1 MEQYLLD
8 NIPRYRKL
16 VSAFRPKPARRP
28 APDAP
33 APVPVPD
40 MLVAARLRPLL
51 PDDGILPPALFPRP
65 AEPGVLDVHELR
77 QPPRGPA
84 LLRSFNFQVDRIYQA
99 DAPTEDIYVDAVK
112 PLVPWAWNGGIGT
125 LFAYGQ
131 TGSGKTHTVSHMERL
146 VADEMLG
153 GSLDGERN
161 VYVTII
167 ELAGNAAHG
176 TSPPKGADDAAPD
189 PVPDLLNARRSVSV
203 LEDSFGITQ
212 LNGALEHHVTTPA
225 SMLALV
231 NTATSFRRT
240 EATDK
245 NSESSRSH
253 AVCRIRV
260 HNPAAAASDDGV
272 LYLVDLA
279 GSEAARDTTHH
290 TAQRMRETR
299 EINASL
305 SVLKDCIRGKAEADA
320 LAGSG
325 GGAGSRRKPHVPFR
339 QSALTKILKHVFDP
353 ATQRPCKT
361 VVVACVNPS
370 LADVEP
376 SKNTLRYAETLRV
389 LLPKTT
395 SPRYDPRSPTTWTN
409 AQLREWIKDNS
420 GKPPVDA
427 AMLAPTE
434 SGPQLLRLPAPEF
447 EARCLK
453 TASVAPEQAKSFRS
467 KLWQMH
473 IDAKR
478 APAKQAGTPDADLQ
492 LRQTSQDPDPKA
504 LSVPFKERIRP
515 GMVVSWTPPAGSPM
529 ALPGMNMVVVLSP
542 APTVANGVSDVPEN
556 GVSQGYTDTG
566 PKGPRYLCAM
576 VTPAIMSEAYDLH
589 LWRQVVVDVER
600 MDTEVFL
607 EYDVATRYY
616 YIAI

>member
-1 MEQYLLD
+1 MEQYLLN
-8 NIPRYRKL
+8 NIPRYHKL
-16 VSAFRPKPARRP
+16 VAAFRPKPARPP

-33 APVPVPD
+33 APVPD
-40 MLVAARLRPLL
+40 MLVTARLRPLL

-99 DAPTEDIYVDAVK
+99 DAPTEDIYADAVK
-112 PLVPWAWNGGIGT
+112 PLVPWAWNGGIST

-167 ELAGNAAHG
+167 ELAGNAAH
-176 TSPPKGADDAAPD
+176 
-189 PVPDLLNARRSVSV
+189 DLLNARRSVSV

-231 NTATSFRRT
+231 DTATTFRRT

-253 AVCRIRV
+253 AICRIRI

-325 GGAGSRRKPHVPFR
+325 AASKRKPHVPFR

-370 LADVEP
+370 LADVGP

-395 SPRYDPRSPTTWTN
+395 PPRYDPRSPMTWTN
-409 AQLREWIKDNS
+409 AQLREWTKDNS

-427 AMLAPTE
+427 AILAPTE

-453 TASVAPEQAKSFRS
+453 TASVTPEQAKSFRS

-478 APAKQAGTPDADLQ
+478 APAKQTDTPDADLL

-515 GMVVSWTPPAGSPM
+515 GMVVSWTPPAGSSM

-542 APTVANGVSDVPEN
+542 APAVANGVSDVPEN
-556 GVSQGYTDTG
+556 GVSQGYTDTES
-566 PKGPRYLCAM
+566 KGPRYLCAM